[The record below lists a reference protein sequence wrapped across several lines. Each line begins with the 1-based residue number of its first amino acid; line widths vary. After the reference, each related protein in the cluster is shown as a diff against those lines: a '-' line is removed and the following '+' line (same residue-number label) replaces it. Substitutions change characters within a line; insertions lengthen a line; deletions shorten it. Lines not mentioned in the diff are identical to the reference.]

1 MERPGQGLTVRALT
15 AGLALLALCIT
26 PAAAQ
31 QSLGGGIAQQLPP
44 SGKAPSEKPADQPQS
59 NQPPVLSNSVQI
71 TSRPPD
77 PEKWVSKTD
86 PKTGTRVFICKPLA
100 CPDAASVKLVNKRSP
115 TRNPDPKA
123 LERFAK
129 VDFPKSLQS
138 NNASVDGL
146 GQENGNRRSVETLA
160 AATAT
165 LKGYPGVSNES
176 KITAGDKV
184 VYLNVAIIF
193 AGPAM
198 IEMSALSPD
207 REFSQKILAQ
217 FVDLLIIKDAPPSAV
232 PAPAPSPQP
241 GAPSIKQQPKQQ
253 AI

>member
-1 MERPGQGLTVRALT
+1 MRVVLTLVALAIGT
-15 AGLALLALCIT
+15 AVAL
-26 PAAAQ
+26 AQ
-31 QSLGGGIAQQLPP
+31 QAAP
-44 SGKAPSEKPADQPQS
+44 SGKPPDQPKSDQQQS
-59 NQPPVLSNSVQI
+59 NPQQSNPPPVVSNSVQI

-86 PKTGTRVFICKPLA
+86 PKTGTRVFVCKPLA

-123 LERFAK
+123 LEKFAK

-138 NNASVDGL
+138 NSARVDDL
-146 GQENGNRRSVETLA
+146 GQATGRSVETLA
-160 AATAT
+160 AATTT

-176 KITAGDKV
+176 KITSGDKV

-217 FVDLLIIKDAPPSAV
+217 FVDLLIIKDAPPGT
-232 PAPAPSPQP
+232 APVLPPQP
-241 GAPSIKQQPKQQ
+241 GSPQKQQPRQQ
-253 AI
+253 SI

>member
-1 MERPGQGLTVRALT
+1 MVGSLLP
-15 AGLALLALCIT
+15 LLALAIS
-26 PAAAQ
+26 AAIAVAQ
-31 QSLGGGIAQQLPP
+31 QADPAKPPNQQQSNP
-44 SGKAPSEKPADQPQS
+44 SQA
-59 NQPPVLSNSVQI
+59 NQPPVVSNSVQI

-100 CPDAASVKLVNKRSP
+100 CPDSARVNLVNRRSP

-123 LERFAK
+123 LEKFAK
-129 VDFPKSLQS
+129 IDFPKSLQS
-138 NNASVDGL
+138 NSAPVDDL
-146 GQENGNRRSVETLA
+146 GQGNGNGRRVETLA
-160 AATAT
+160 AATTT

-176 KITAGDKV
+176 KITSGDKV

-198 IEMSALSPD
+198 IQMSALSPD

-217 FVDLLIIKDAPPSAV
+217 FVELLIIKDAPPGT
-232 PAPAPSPQP
+232 APALPPQP
-241 GAPSIKQQPKQQ
+241 GSPPKQQPKQQ
-253 AI
+253 SI

>member
-1 MERPGQGLTVRALT
+1 MRIVLTLLV
-15 AGLALLALCIT
+15 LALSTAI
-26 PAAAQ
+26 AAAQ
-31 QSLGGGIAQQLPP
+31 PAAPTPNQQ
-44 SGKAPSEKPADQPQS
+44 QS
-59 NQPPVLSNSVQI
+59 NPPPVVSNSVQI

-86 PKTGTRVFICKPLA
+86 PKTGTRVFVCKPLA
-100 CPDAASVKLVNKRSP
+100 CPDSARVNLVNRRSP

-123 LERFAK
+123 LEKFAK

-138 NNASVDGL
+138 SNAPVDEL
-146 GQENGNRRSVETLA
+146 GSGRSVETLA
-160 AATAT
+160 ASTTT

-176 KITAGDKV
+176 KITSGDKV

-198 IEMSALSPD
+198 IQMSALSPD

-217 FVDLLIIKDAPPSAV
+217 FVELLIIKDAPPGT
-232 PAPAPSPQP
+232 APALPPQP
-241 GAPSIKQQPKQQ
+241 GSPQKQQPRQQ